1 MISTSKDERVS
12 QQALSLQSE
21 VVISHW
27 VSSSCSC
34 VYSIDKETQLVTT
47 SSQAALAA
55 RYRAET
61 PSAISRQFF
70 ILLKA
75 PPIPAFF
82 HKHRHLTKNTG
93 KRQKKNLVQVK
104 HFELFCKRRLYISN
118 LTFFLLFTLSYKFWS
133 QYVSTQTDRNHW
145 AQKRASRSL
154 LRGKELIIKIT
165 PLWCK

>member
-1 MISTSKDERVS
+1 MKYTYLLWNFTWYRRVKMSAS

-27 VSSSCSC
+27 VSSTCSC

-55 RYRAET
+55 RYRAKT

-75 PPIPAFF
+75 PPTPTFF
-82 HKHRHLTKNTG
+82 HKQRHLTKNTG
-93 KRQKKNLVQVK
+93 NAKRKILCRWYTWN
-104 HFELFCKRRLYISN
+104 ELFCKRRLHLYISN
-118 LTFFLLFTLSYKFWS
+118 LTFLSNFDLSMY
-133 QYVSTQTDRNHW
+133 QRRQTETTG
-145 AQKRASRSL
+145 
-154 LRGKELIIKIT
+154 LRKEL
-165 PLWCK
+165 LEAF

>member
-1 MISTSKDERVS
+1 MSAS

-27 VSSSCSC
+27 VSSTCSC

-47 SSQAALAA
+47 SSQTALAA
-55 RYRAET
+55 RYRAKT
-61 PSAISRQFF
+61 PT
-70 ILLKA
+70 
-75 PPIPAFF
+75 PPTPAFF

-93 KRQKKNLVQVK
+93 NAKRKIPCTWN
-104 HFELFCKRRLYISN
+104 ELFCKRRLHLYISN
-118 LTFFLLFTLSYKFWS
+118 LTFFLLFTFSDKCWS
-133 QYVSTQTDRNHW
+133 QSVSTQTDRNHW

>member
-1 MISTSKDERVS
+1 MSAS

-27 VSSSCSC
+27 VSSTCSC
-34 VYSIDKETQLVTT
+34 VYSIDTETQLVTT

-55 RYRAET
+55 CYRAKT

-70 ILLKA
+70 VLLKA
-75 PPIPAFF
+75 PPTPAFF

-93 KRQKKNLVQVK
+93 NAKRKILCRWYTWN
-104 HFELFCKRRLYISN
+104 ELFCKRRLHLYIST
-118 LTFFLLFTLSYKFWS
+118 LTFFLLFTFSDKFWS
-133 QYVSTQTDRNHW
+133 QYVSTQKNRNHW
-145 AQKRASRSL
+145 AQKRASRSF